1 MNARRR
7 GVAQGVTVQ
16 SQGLWET
23 PGTGMVMPMAEAEL
37 RELLATWVE
46 GWASSRHYPTQRVGG
61 FPAAQ
66 LTDRTSDWVAFAADP
81 SDDDFAS
88 LAAFTAASPARILTI
103 LTDDH
108 LRFRTLAEQHGL
120 DVLGADQELMV
131 MDFEGKDVEAPWLN
145 DDELK
150 LKTEIEERAATVTVV
165 TDDGGLAASGHVA
178 VADGFA
184 VFDRIV
190 TEPAFRRRGLG
201 SFVMRALTAAVSEHG
216 AEQGLL
222 IASIDGQHLYHHLGW
237 SDISGVL
244 MLKNPGN
251 EDGPSL
257 ND

>member
-1 MNARRR
+1 
-7 GVAQGVTVQ
+7 
-16 SQGLWET
+16 
-23 PGTGMVMPMAEAEL
+23 MVMAMAEAQL
-37 RELLATWVE
+37 KELLATWVE

-81 SDDDFAS
+81 SDDDFAR
-88 LAAFTAASPARILTI
+88 LAEFTAASAARILTI

-108 LRFRTLAEQHGL
+108 LRFRSLAERHGL
-120 DVLGADQELMV
+120 DVLGADQELMI

-150 LKTEIEERAATVTVV
+150 LTTDIEERSATVTVA
-165 TDDGGLAASGHVA
+165 TDDGDLAASGHVA

-184 VFDRIV
+184 VFDRIA
-190 TEPAFRRRGLG
+190 TEPDFRRRGLG

-216 AEQGLL
+216 ADQGLL

-237 SDISGVL
+237 SDVSGVL
-244 MLKNPGN
+244 MLKNPSN
-251 EDGPSL
+251 PDGPSL
-257 ND
+257 SD